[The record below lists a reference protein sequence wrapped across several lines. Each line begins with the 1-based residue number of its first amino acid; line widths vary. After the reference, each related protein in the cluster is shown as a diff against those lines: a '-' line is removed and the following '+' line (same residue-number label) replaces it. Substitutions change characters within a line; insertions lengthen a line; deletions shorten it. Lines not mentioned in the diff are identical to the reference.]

1 MSHTRQQVREAF
13 VSLLNSGTHAKWT
26 RAYESRIPTA
36 RQPAWNYLMV
46 FCPSDIS
53 VKETI
58 HPTSIYSRDTTVN
71 VIGMLRLPGN
81 GDTQT
86 IEDKMDAMAV
96 DIETRLTYAALNAIL
111 PKVQN
116 LSLDSSSFDVIVDEE
131 GSPQHAELTMVWR
144 VGYSHDEGAP
154 ETFI

>member
-1 MSHTRQQVREAF
+1 MSHTRQQVREAITT
-13 VSLLNSGTHAKWT
+13 LLNASTHSKWT
-26 RAYESRIPTA
+26 RAYETRIPST
-36 RQPAWNYLMV
+36 RQNWPYLMV
-46 FCPSDIS
+46 FCPSDTSI
-53 VKETI
+53 KETI

-71 VIGMLRLPGN
+71 VIGMLRLPGS

-86 IEDKMDAMAV
+86 IEDKMDAMAA
-96 DIETRLTYAALNAIL
+96 DIETRLTYAALNAAL

-116 LSLDSSSFDVIVDEE
+116 LSLDSSSFDVVVTEE
-131 GSPQHAELTMVWR
+131 GEISHAELTMVWR